1 MQRTLR
7 GKRHSPS
14 IPGLAGTFQVLRLL
28 LTTALVATS
37 TLGCAAFTKS
47 FDTPPASTSATDV
60 QRVSRPAL
68 ARPEGLAILQGLT
81 NTHATQIS
89 IVVPFDKSL
98 RVQFS
103 DLTTMKPLTDVV
115 EIQHSIPN
123 SRTSVRQFLIRRLNP
138 KNTYQLTV
146 LEENGREIDSRRF
159 RSLDISRK
167 TVTFAAA
174 SCMSDYFLEHQSG
187 MWSSLRESKPDFL
200 ILLGDNNY
208 AAIINSVNRGP
219 LPLHTLW
226 ERYAESALQLDL
238 YHFPELLPTVAIW
251 DDFDYGMKDGGVNH
265 PYGRE
270 SKKAFEAYFA
280 QNKTSDYPEYEKGP
294 GIAAVWKSFG
304 LEFYLLD
311 NRTFRTDATHFG
323 DEQEAWI
330 MNRLSQSQNP
340 SWLVSGDQWFG
351 GYHRFESYEGNHKE
365 SFRDFLTSVKKTKAH
380 VLFLSGDR
388 HLSEVMKIEPEL
400 LGYETYEFTSSPMHA
415 KTYPSNWDTIPNRRH
430 WMGVAQQLNFKIFE
444 VQSPLKAERRL
455 KARAVGLDKKVFYE
469 AEIPLRKRASK

>member
-7 GKRHSPS
+7 GKHHSPS

-47 FDTPPASTSATDV
+47 SNTPPASTSATDV

-226 ERYAESALQLDL
+226 ERYAESAMKLDL

-251 DDFDYGMKDGGVNH
+251 LDVRFPEFKSSAELGSIPDCANANS
-265 PYGRE
+265 E
-270 SKKAFEAYFA
+270 EANA
-280 QNKTSDYPEYEKGP
+280 VETN
-294 GIAAVWKSFG
+294 AA
-304 LEFYLLD
+304 
-311 NRTFRTDATHFG
+311 
-323 DEQEAWI
+323 
-330 MNRLSQSQNP
+330 
-340 SWLVSGDQWFG
+340 
-351 GYHRFESYEGNHKE
+351 
-365 SFRDFLTSVKKTKAH
+365 
-380 VLFLSGDR
+380 
-388 HLSEVMKIEPEL
+388 
-400 LGYETYEFTSSPMHA
+400 
-415 KTYPSNWDTIPNRRH
+415 
-430 WMGVAQQLNFKIFE
+430 
-444 VQSPLKAERRL
+444 
-455 KARAVGLDKKVFYE
+455 ARAIAFRRQGKTVAGFFARFSITVSSGFQARNLTRPPPGFH
-469 AEIPLRKRASK
+469 RKT